1 MRLRFPH
8 GGAVRLAHR
17 AFVALVYLFV
27 LAPVL
32 FISWLA
38 FFRNEIVSFPP
49 EGYTLR
55 WFANAWNSRSFFRG
69 FMMSIQ
75 VAAVSMLV
83 GVTIGTLASLALV
96 RFRFRGREL
105 LNSLLLSPLIVP
117 GIVAGTALY
126 IFYVEVGE
134 LAGLRLTASVPGL
147 VLAHILL
154 TIPWSVRLVSASLAG
169 LDPQIEEAALNL
181 GASRWTAFRRVTLP
195 STRAGMIAAALF
207 SFIVSF
213 ENLEM
218 SLFLVG
224 PGRTTLP
231 IAILQ
236 YLEFNIDPTI
246 AAVSF
251 VQIVLIGAAMLLSD
265 RFVRLSR
272 VV

>member
-1 MRLRFPH
+1 VRFPQS
-8 GGAVRLAHR
+8 GALRLAHR
-17 AFVALVYLFV
+17 AFVALVYVFILS
-27 LAPVL
+27 PVL

-55 WFANAWNSRSFFRG
+55 WFANAWGNRSFFRG
-69 FMMSIQ
+69 FVMSLQ
-75 VAAVSMLV
+75 VAFVAMAV
-83 GVTIGTLASLALV
+83 GVTIGTLASIALV
-96 RFRFRGREL
+96 RFRFPGREL

-126 IFYVEVGE
+126 IFYVEIGE
-134 LAGLRLTASVPGL
+134 LLGLRLAASVPGL

-181 GASRWTAFRRVTLP
+181 GASRWTAFWRVTLP
-195 STRAGMIAAALF
+195 TIRAGMVAAALF

-251 VQIVLIGAAMLLSD
+251 VQIVLIGAAMLVSD